1 MEHNIKFYK
10 MKFLIE
16 FNKACDF
23 HRQKLLDELI
33 DEGTD
38 PVVVKRRMRM
48 IANLSE
54 YQSQIITK
62 LMNFDTDDIN
72 DIKVPLWKTFG
83 THPHPHPRPELMR
96 VIDRSA

>member
-1 MEHNIKFYK
+1 METNVKFYK

-16 FNKACDF
+16 FNKMCES
-23 HRQKLLDELI
+23 HRQKLI
-33 DEGTD
+33 DEMVDNGTD

-62 LMNFDTDDIN
+62 LMSFDTDDAS
-72 DIKVPLWKTFG
+72 DFDVPIWHNFG
-83 THPHPHPRPELMR
+83 TRQRPELLR

>member
-1 MEHNIKFYK
+1 METNVKFYK

-16 FNKACDF
+16 FNKMCEF
-23 HRQKLLDELI
+23 HRQKLI
-33 DEGTD
+33 DEMVDNGTD

-62 LMNFDTDDIN
+62 LMSFDTDDVS
-72 DIKVPLWKTFG
+72 DFDVPIWHNFG
-83 THPHPHPRPELMR
+83 TRQRPELLR